1 MAGKS
6 TTKAPAKAPA
16 KSAEKAAAPA
26 APAAAEKLDNQPAAP
41 SPNPA
46 PTAVTPPASTEQPTS
61 EAPGL
66 DAGSSGQ
73 DAHHDTAPTAP
84 DAAAATSSPAP
95 AAPEAPVGGA
105 AATGGTPSEQTG
117 SEVQAAT
124 PPSGGTSADSVDDLD
139 LDDGEVEGLWIT
151 AIPEQGFRRCGW
163 RFTREGFGIAL
174 DALTVEQIEILEN
187 EPNLKV
193 ERGIFSGRVGERLE

>member
-16 KSAEKAAAPA
+16 KSAEKAAPAA

-73 DAHHDTAPTAP
+73 DAHPDTAPTAP

-105 AATGGTPSEQTG
+105 AATGT
-117 SEVQAAT
+117 AT
-124 PPSGGTSADSVDDLD
+124 DTVNDLD